1 MEAATKW
8 TEDKLDG
15 VHLVLCDST
24 EYLFTDFSFPYQ
36 CLRTGETKFQYCDG
50 YSDGKEYLLK
60 EYASEWQDAVHR
72 ELDKLGTV
80 NTPPGERERRHLPEY
95 ITDHITVERE
105 RYSDYWYGYNRCGYE
120 VGFGAI
126 VYRSEAQRHGHRA
139 VTVPWKYQDQYGPEL
154 ERLIDAI
161 SEATSNAHEW
171 INERIERD
179 LRVWLGESAAAAIE
193 DFLRGVNA

>member
-1 MEAATKW
+1 MWATAKW
-8 TEDKLDG
+8 TEAELDG
-15 VHLVLCDST
+15 VHLVLCDNT
-24 EYLFTDFSFPYQ
+24 KYLFTDFSLPYQ

-50 YSDGKEYLLK
+50 YSDGAEYLLK

-80 NTPPGERERRHLPEY
+80 KIPPDEQRFVPEY
-95 ITDHITVERE
+95 ITDHITVESE
-105 RYSDYWYGYNRCGYE
+105 RYSDYWYGYNRCGYK

-126 VYRSEAQRHGHRA
+126 VYRSEAQRHGHPA
-139 VTVPWKYQDQYGPEL
+139 VTVPWKHQDQYGPEL

-161 SEATSNAHEW
+161 NEATSNAHEW

-179 LRVWLGESAAAAIE
+179 LRVWLGQIAAEAIGE
-193 DFLRGVNA
+193 FLQEVNA